1 MVKGIKLSYWYK
13 NSLDNI
19 TKYFCSLIPLV
30 IYVFRYDSLTGVP
43 NTQKTIGFEKGS
55 VLFNIGALHTQIGCK
70 QVCIFYYTSTPLMV
84 KGIKVSYW

>member
-1 MVKGIKLSYWYK
+1 MKGER
-13 NSLDNI
+13 
-19 TKYFCSLIPLV
+19 TQTQPTEPLV

-70 QVCIFYYTSTPLMV
+70 QVTKKILYQMRVMTKNFHEVHFLCY
-84 KGIKVSYW
+84 